1 MHALITRPEEDA
13 QPLAEALRARGF
25 TVTVEPL
32 LSVAPVSGASVDLAG
47 VQALLFTSANGVRAL
62 ATLSPR
68 RDLPVLA
75 VGDASATVARS
86 LGFVAVT
93 SAAGNVEDLAR
104 LTQDQLDPARGA
116 LLHVAGSAVAGDL
129 AGRLAAAGFETRRAV
144 LYEARAADRLSPETR
159 RRLAQGE
166 LDWVLFF
173 SPRTAATFVELARAA
188 GLTSDC
194 AKATALC
201 LSPAVAEAASALP
214 WRAVNSAARPDLSAM
229 LEMVDGIMNAPK
241 TASATQVAATKV
253 TATKLAVNKAA
264 AEHPRPASGFG
275 SVLGVLASMAAAAVV
290 AAVVATALRTPEG
303 EGPSP
308 APVATALLAPA
319 LLARVSGLETRLD
332 DLARALKAGPGVDAG
347 LAVRLAALGTRLDR
361 AESDVKRLDATA
373 SNAVAAE
380 LAPDIAGLPARLDEL
395 ERRLA
400 ETMSAPATAAD
411 TLAALKVENE
421 RLRTEMAALTGE
433 LMLLRGQVTDLQGQ
447 SASRAALVLAVGQLR
462 SALNG
467 DGPFTGEIA
476 ALQALA
482 GDDTTVLAAVAGV
495 APWAETGAPTLARL
509 QAEFPALA
517 DAALAPSEGA
527 GSWSERLLARLG
539 KVVRV
544 RRVGAD
550 VEGSDLEA
558 RLARAEALLTAG
570 DLAAAVAELTAAEA
584 PQPALDA
591 WLNGARGRLAAEAAL
606 SQLAATAATMLGAR
620 TDAPANTPAG
630 N

>member
-13 QPLAEALRARGF
+13 QPLAEALRARGL

-32 LSVAPVSGASVDLAG
+32 LSVAPVAGASVDLAG
-47 VQALLFTSANGVRAL
+47 VQALLFTSANGARAL
-62 ATLSPR
+62 AALSPR

-104 LTQDQLDPARGA
+104 LAQDQLDPARGA

-188 GLTSDC
+188 GLKSDC
-194 AKATALC
+194 ARATALC
-201 LSPAVAEAASALP
+201 LSPAVAAAASALP
-214 WRAVNSAARPDLSAM
+214 WRAVESAARPDLSAM

-241 TASATQVAATKV
+241 TASAIKMAATK
-253 TATKLAVNKAA
+253 AP

-275 SVLGVLASMAAAAVV
+275 SVLGLLASMAAAAVV
-290 AAVVATALRTPEG
+290 AAVVATALRAPEG

-308 APVATALLAPA
+308 APVATA

-332 DLARALKAGPGVDAG
+332 DLARALAAGPGLDAG
-347 LAVRLAALGTRLDR
+347 LAGRLAAIGTRLDR
-361 AESDVKRLDATA
+361 AESDLKRLDTTA

-380 LAPDIAGLPARLDEL
+380 PTPEMAGLPARLDEF

-467 DGPFTGEIA
+467 DEPFAGEVA

-482 GDDTTVLAAVAGV
+482 GDDTTLLAAVAGV

-570 DLAAAVAELTAAEA
+570 DLAAAVAELVAELAATEPPA
-584 PQPALDA
+584 PALDA

-606 SQLAATAATMLGAR
+606 SQLAATAATMLGAPV
-620 TDAPANTPAG
+620 DAPANTPTE

>member
-13 QPLAEALRARGF
+13 QPLAEALRARGL

-32 LSVAPVSGASVDLAG
+32 LSVAPVAGASVDLAG
-47 VQALLFTSANGVRAL
+47 VQALLFTSANGARAL
-62 ATLSPR
+62 AALSPR

-104 LTQDQLDPARGA
+104 LAQDRLDPARGA

-144 LYEARAADRLSPETR
+144 LYEARAAEQLSPETR

-188 GLTSDC
+188 GLQSDC
-194 AKATALC
+194 ARATALC
-201 LSPAVAEAASALP
+201 LSPAVAAAASALP
-214 WRAVNSAARPDLSAM
+214 WRAVESAARPDLSAM

-241 TASATQVAATKV
+241 TISAT
-253 TATKLAVNKAA
+253 KAP

-275 SVLGVLASMAAAAVV
+275 SVLGLLASMAAAAVV
-290 AAVVATALRTPEG
+290 AAVVATALRAPEG

-308 APVATALLAPA
+308 APVATA

-332 DLARALKAGPGVDAG
+332 DLARALAAGPGLDAG
-347 LAVRLAALGTRLDR
+347 LAGRLAAIGTRLDR
-361 AESDVKRLDATA
+361 AESDLKRLDTTA

-380 LAPDIAGLPARLDEL
+380 PTPEMAGLPARLDEF

-476 ALQALA
+476 ALRALA
-482 GDDTTVLAAVAGV
+482 GDDTTLLAAVAGV

-570 DLAAAVAELTAAEA
+570 DLAAAVAELVAELAATEPPA
-584 PQPALDA
+584 PALDA

-606 SQLAATAATMLGAR
+606 SQLAATAATMLGAPV
-620 TDAPANTPAG
+620 DAPANTPTE